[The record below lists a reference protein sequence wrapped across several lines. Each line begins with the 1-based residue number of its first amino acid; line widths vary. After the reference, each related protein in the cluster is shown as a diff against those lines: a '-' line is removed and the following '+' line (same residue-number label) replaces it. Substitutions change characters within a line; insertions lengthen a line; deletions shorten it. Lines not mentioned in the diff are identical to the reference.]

1 MLLKNSNTDSLE
13 TLARLKLRQSSKP
26 QADRYFTARSCFS
39 ILPII
44 LWTKDDDHHGDVDS
58 LGNYDNHANH
68 AVDHDGR
75 TAAADPDKDGDYCS

>member
-1 MLLKNSNTDSLE
+1 MLKYNNTDSLE

-26 QADRYFTARSCFS
+26 EADRYFTARSRFS

-44 LWTKDDDHHGDVDS
+44 SWTEEDDAIGDVDS
-58 LGNYDNHANH
+58 LGNYDNHGNH

-75 TAAADPDKDGDYCS
+75 SAATDPDKDGDYCS

>member
-1 MLLKNSNTDSLE
+1 MRLKSSNTDSLE

-26 QADRYFTARSCFS
+26 QADRYFTARSRFS

-44 LWTKDDDHHGDVDS
+44 HWTKEDVDHGDVDD

-68 AVDHDGR
+68 AVDHHGH
-75 TAAADPDKDGDYCS
+75 TAAADPNKDGDYCS